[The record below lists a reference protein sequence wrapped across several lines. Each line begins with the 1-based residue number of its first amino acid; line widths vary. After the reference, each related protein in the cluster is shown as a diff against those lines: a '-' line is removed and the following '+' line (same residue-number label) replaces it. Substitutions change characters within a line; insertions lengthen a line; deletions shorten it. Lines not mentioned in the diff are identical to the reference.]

1 MTDNKKIQEIQFLEQ
16 NLQNIVFQKQAF
28 QMELSETQ
36 ASLNELENSN
46 EEVFKIIGQMMVK
59 TEKSKIKDELKEK
72 EKLIQLRVST
82 LEKQEEKFAEKLENL
97 RKEII
102 PNK

>member
-1 MTDNKKIQEIQFLEQ
+1 MTDDKKIQEIQFLEQ
-16 NLQNIVFQKQAF
+16 NLQNLIFQKQAF

-36 ASLNELENSN
+36 ASLNELNNSN

-59 TEKSKIKDELKEK
+59 SEKSKINSELKEK
-72 EKLIQLRVST
+72 EKLIQLRVNT
-82 LEKQEEKFAEKLENL
+82 LEKQEEKFTEKLKNL
-97 RKEII
+97 REEII